1 MPREREKEAETCASN
16 TRWATLAGMC
26 GSLTDNGEARSGTVD
41 LGCYLGVGSTTAL
54 CGVSVYRPSTGT
66 TYGVEHFQT
75 SATGFTNIG
84 TSTAVRG
91 FTSRHQW
98 PSTSGVLQTASLDS
112 TGTYLA
118 STTSSGTALSASAPT
133 HFVVFIRS
141 TASASGAVFGNPRFL
156 AIFGQQTTAL

>member
-1 MPREREKEAETCASN
+1 MRVVTWLPGPGWRDGHWDSGAVSPAAWAEADLVRDVVAVAWRECERRRIPTEVA
-16 TRWATLAGMC
+16 
-26 GSLTDNGEARSGTVD
+26 
-41 LGCYLGVGSTTAL
+41 
-54 CGVSVYRPSTGT
+54 P
-66 TYGVEHFQT
+66 
-75 SATGFTNIG
+75 
-84 TSTAVRG
+84 
-91 FTSRHQW
+91 
-98 PSTSGVLQTASLDS
+98 